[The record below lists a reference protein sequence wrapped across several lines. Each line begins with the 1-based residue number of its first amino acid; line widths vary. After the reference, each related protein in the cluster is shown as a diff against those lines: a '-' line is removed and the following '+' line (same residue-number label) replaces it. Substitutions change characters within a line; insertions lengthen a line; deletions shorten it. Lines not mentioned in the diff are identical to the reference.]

1 MSSKRILEQSR
12 RVLTAFALCV
22 AGAVAAQ
29 TADIPNKHEPLP
41 GITTAGQPSAANLE
55 AAAKAG
61 YKTVIDLRALT
72 EDRGFDERAT
82 VERLGMS
89 YVSLPV
95 DGAAGITYENA
106 HELDRLLADL
116 PKPVLLHC
124 ASANR
129 AGALL
134 ALRAKSNGAD
144 SAAALELGVA
154 SGLTSLKPTVEK
166 RLTEAPK

>member
-1 MSSKRILEQSR
+1 MSGKRITRLR
-12 RVLTAFALCV
+12 RRGGWVFALLL
-22 AGAVAAQ
+22 AGAVSAQ
-29 TADIPNKHEPLP
+29 TPDVPNRHEPLP

-55 AAAKAG
+55 AIAKAG
-61 YKTVIDLRALT
+61 YKAVIDLRALA

-89 YVSLPV
+89 YASLPI
-95 DGAAGITYENA
+95 DGAAGVTYENA
-106 HELDRLLADL
+106 AELDRLLAEL

-124 ASANR
+124 SSANR

-134 ALRAKSNGAD
+134 ALRARRNGVD

-154 SGLTSLKPTVEK
+154 SGLAGLKPAVEK
-166 RLTEAPK
+166 KLAEDPQ